1 VTCVD
6 EWASPS
12 WRCMGV
18 ARRRGRATGGH
29 HALRGTREGAIRE
42 WDGGTPRRWR
52 DVPAGQLGAD
62 MLLRSWWRV
71 SVPGWTACRS
81 LFLPVRRVVVV
92 EVKWRISLNPPS
104 PPPWVFFQLP
114 PRGAWDPTT
123 LTFYCAA
130 CLATVAAAVTS
141 LKCFLNLTFS
151 RARVALRLP
160 NRSHSRA
167 ARIVANPSPRT

>member
-1 VTCVD
+1 MRCGRVGLVVTVGMCSV
-6 EWASPS
+6 
-12 WRCMGV
+12 V
-18 ARRRGRATGGH
+18 RGRLGIAVEAVRGSCATTWACDGGH
-29 HALRGTREGAIRE
+29 HALRGAWEGAIRE

-104 PPPWVFFQLP
+104 PPPPPPPPLGVLP
-114 PRGAWDPTT
+114 AASPRRLGSYYLD
-123 LTFYCAA
+123 
-130 CLATVAAAVTS
+130 
-141 LKCFLNLTFS
+141 FLLRGMSCDSGGCCNLTQVLS
-151 RARVALRLP
+151 KP
-160 NRSHSRA
+160 NL
-167 ARIVANPSPRT
+167 